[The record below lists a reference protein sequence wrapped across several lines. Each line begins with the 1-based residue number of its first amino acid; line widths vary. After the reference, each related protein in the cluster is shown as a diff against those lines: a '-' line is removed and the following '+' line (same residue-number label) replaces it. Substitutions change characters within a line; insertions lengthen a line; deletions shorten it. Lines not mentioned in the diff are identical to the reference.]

1 MSRYL
6 LDTDTLTLIQFGHAA
21 AVQNLAAHAIPRWR
35 LRQSPFKNKCAAGW
49 RI

>member
-21 AVQNLAAHAIPRWR
+21 AVNNLAAHADSEVA
-35 LRQSPFKNKCAAGW
+35 LAAVTLQ
-49 RI
+49 